1 MKNIDVCPTPELLH
15 LYKLEGKIAVVVDIF
30 RATSCMTT
38 AFAHGVAKIIP
49 VAQLDECRA
58 LQKQGLIAAAERD
71 ARKAEGFDLDNS
83 PFSYMNPDLREKT
96 IAVTTT
102 NGTLAITRS
111 TAADQVLVGSF
122 LNKRTIVD
130 HLRAMPNDVLIVCA
144 GWKGKVNLE
153 DILFAG
159 AVVCSLKNEYA
170 VEDDSALSALMIYEA
185 AKFNMIKF
193 IAGSSH
199 VRRLHG
205 LGLIKDI
212 EFCLRE
218 DVYDVLPVLEGD
230 ALVRHPHPGKA

>member
-1 MKNIDVCPTPELLH
+1 MKKIDVCPTPELLH
-15 LYKLEGKIAVVVDIF
+15 LYRLTGKIVVVVDIF

-83 PFSYMNPDLREKT
+83 PFSYMNPELIGQT

-102 NGTLAITRS
+102 NGTLAITKS
-111 TAADQVLVGSF
+111 IEADQVLIGSF
-122 LNKRTIVD
+122 LNKKTIVD
-130 HLRAMPNDVLIVCA
+130 YLHFMPNDVLIVCA
-144 GWKGKVNLE
+144 GWKGKINLE
-153 DILFAG
+153 DMLFAG
-159 AVVCSLKNEYA
+159 AVVCSLKNDFF

-193 IAGSSH
+193 IANSSH

-205 LGLIKDI
+205 LGLIRDI

-218 DVYDVLPVLEGD
+218 DVYDVLPVLENGI
-230 ALVRHPHPGKA
+230 LVKMKTVK

>member
-1 MKNIDVCPTPELLH
+1 MKKIDVCPTPELLH
-15 LYKLEGKIAVVVDIF
+15 LYQLTGKIVVVVDIF

-83 PFSYMNPDLREKT
+83 PFSYMNPELIGQT

-102 NGTLAITRS
+102 NGTLAITKS
-111 TAADQVLVGSF
+111 IEADQVLIGSF
-122 LNKRTIVD
+122 LNKKTIVD
-130 HLRAMPNDVLIVCA
+130 YLHFMPNDVLIVCA
-144 GWKGKVNLE
+144 GWKGKINLE
-153 DILFAG
+153 DMLFAG
-159 AVVCSLKNEYA
+159 AVVSSLKNDFS

-193 IAGSSH
+193 IANSSH

-205 LGLIKDI
+205 LGLTRDI

-218 DVYDVLPVLEGD
+218 DVYDVLPVLENGV
-230 ALVRHPHPGKA
+230 LVKMKTVK